1 MILGAPIYG
10 NDDSYERLVNRVTG
24 ENKWE
29 IRREKEKI
37 SHEGNTIDRPIEEKA
52 VRG

>member
-1 MILGAPIYG
+1 MKLGVPIYDG
-10 NDDSYERLVNRVTG
+10 YDSYERIANGVTG

-29 IRREKEKI
+29 IRREKKKI
-37 SHEGNTIDRPIEEKA
+37 SHEGNTIDRPIDEKA